1 MHLFGGGSCTPTFS
15 DLFFFLFYF
24 GLGPDPRRFMD
35 RGHDPGIQGFSYRA
49 KDAPFPSCTNF
60 LQPVRCDQAE
70 MQGSQPVPTSSPP
83 KGATKLKYRVPGE
96 RKTTPQARL
105 MSWVH
110 VPTEQAREH
119 CVRVPLPP
127 HVHLAI
133 ELVEMHVGPNRCAAR
148 VGLSSWKGREGSRTK
163 GRHTETVASPQTPR
177 LQPPCRASRGARCL
191 WGWRN

>member
-1 MHLFGGGSCTPTFS
+1 
-15 DLFFFLFYF
+15 
-24 GLGPDPRRFMD
+24 MD

-96 RKTTPQARL
+96 RKTTQQARL

-119 CVRVPLPP
+119 CVRVPSPPLGVHCPLSWYSARRSRPLPGSKAGQRAS
-127 HVHLAI
+127 L
-133 ELVEMHVGPNRCAAR
+133 G
-148 VGLSSWKGREGSRTK
+148 SSGTK
-163 GRHTETVASPQTPR
+163 GRHYTDAV
-177 LQPPCRASRGARCL
+177 PPSAHAGSGAVPPLELVCRGAGGMVQFAGRYSHPAQSNTESYSEPDGGL
-191 WGWRN
+191 SDMHTAS

>member
-1 MHLFGGGSCTPTFS
+1 MGGAAAQPAFS
-15 DLFFFLFYF
+15 DLGAVFVYLVWARIQDD
-24 GLGPDPRRFMD
+24 LWTEDMT
-35 RGHDPGIQGFSYRA
+35 RGRSEARPA

-96 RKTTPQARL
+96 RKTTQQARL

-133 ELVEMHVGPNRCAAR
+133 ELVEVHVGPNRCAAR
-148 VGLSSWKGREGSRTK
+148 VGLSSWKGREGSGTK
-163 GRHTETVASPQTPR
+163 GRQRETDPPR
-177 LQPPCRASRGARCL
+177 SLWLRCRATVGASDRE
-191 WGWRN
+191 GWR

>member
-1 MHLFGGGSCTPTFS
+1 MGGVSIAGPSTPALLRFGGFCK
-15 DLFFFLFYF
+15 F

-96 RKTTPQARL
+96 RKTTQQARL

-133 ELVEMHVGPNRCAAR
+133 ELVEVHVGPNRCAAR
-148 VGLSSWKGREGSRTK
+148 VGRKGREASGTK
-163 GRHTETVASPQTPR
+163 GRHDGNGS
-177 LQPPCRASRGARCL
+177 LSGS
-191 WGWRN
+191 

>member
-1 MHLFGGGSCTPTFS
+1 MKRRATRCTFLEGQLHNRPS
-15 DLFFFLFYF
+15 PIWGLFLFYF
-24 GLGPDPRRFMD
+24 GLGPDPRRFLD
-35 RGHDPGIQGFSYRA
+35 RGHDPGSIRGAESQGY
-49 KDAPFPSCTNF
+49 APFPSCTNF

-96 RKTTPQARL
+96 RKTTQQARL

-148 VGLSSWKGREGSRTK
+148 VGLSSWKGREGSGTK
-163 GRHTETVASPQTPR
+163 GRHTEQDGSPLTP
-177 LQPPCRASRGARCL
+177 LAPAPCRL
-191 WGWRN
+191 

>member
-1 MHLFGGGSCTPTFS
+1 MHHFEGGSCTPTFS
-15 DLFFFLFYF
+15 DLGAFFVKF

-96 RKTTPQARL
+96 RKTTQQARL

-119 CVRVPLPP
+119 CVRVPSPPLGVHCPLSWYSARRSRPLPGSKAGQRAS
-127 HVHLAI
+127 L
-133 ELVEMHVGPNRCAAR
+133 G
-148 VGLSSWKGREGSRTK
+148 SSGTK
-163 GRHTETVASPQTPR
+163 GRH
-177 LQPPCRASRGARCL
+177 
-191 WGWRN
+191 

>member
-1 MHLFGGGSCTPTFS
+1 
-15 DLFFFLFYF
+15 
-24 GLGPDPRRFMD
+24 MD

-96 RKTTPQARL
+96 RKTTQQARL

-133 ELVEMHVGPNRCAAR
+133 ELVEVHVGPNRCAAR
-148 VGLSSWKGREGSRTK
+148 VGLSSWKGREGSGTT
-163 GRHTETVASPQTPR
+163 GRQRDGKASPLVP
-177 LQPPCRASRGARCL
+177 LAPAPVRALGARIPGGL
-191 WGWRN
+191 AERRVQLQAWPGGLVHSGSIVMG

>member
-1 MHLFGGGSCTPTFS
+1 
-15 DLFFFLFYF
+15 
-24 GLGPDPRRFMD
+24 MD

-96 RKTTPQARL
+96 RTTTQQARL

-119 CVRVPLPP
+119 CVRVPSPPLGVHCPLSWYSARRSRPLPGSKAGQRAS
-127 HVHLAI
+127 L
-133 ELVEMHVGPNRCAAR
+133 G
-148 VGLSSWKGREGSRTK
+148 SSGTK
-163 GRHTETVASPQTPR
+163 GRQRRATQDRFLPSVDLAPASVQASGLSTGRGRRNGLYLPGGISR
-177 LQPPCRASRGARCL
+177 SMMGRAGGIKVSY
-191 WGWRN
+191 